1 MSKLRQSAKGQSCTL
16 QLPCCN
22 HNCETTILA
31 HIRLGFNAGMGQKP
45 NDLHALF
52 ACSDCHDFIDN
63 RTKGEID
70 YKDILRGHL
79 RTLDIW
85 VKMGLVVVPS
95 MKNNNWDF

>member
-1 MSKLRQSAKGQSCTL
+1 MIYKGRYVMSKLRQSAKGQPCTL
-16 QLPCCN
+16 QLPEICN
-22 HNCETTILA
+22 HNCETTVLA

-52 ACSDCHDFIDN
+52 ACSDCHNVIDG
-63 RTKGEID
+63 RAKGEFE

-85 VKMGLVVVPS
+85 QKMGLI
-95 MKNNNWDF
+95 KI